1 MLSVLKHILRSSLFP
16 PIPLSNSTDIR
27 LKRGSLRGSL
37 ILHMMQYTI
46 YQLLN
51 NTPKNKYCIINY
63 LMFSI
68 CVGRVAIKGRG
79 HKRSNWS
86 YFPIFV
92 YFIKQHIHWLLIS
105 LIISYY
111 QSKLQQNFPPNIFHK
126 KLWTVCEY
134 SENSRWIRNI
144 GDLVLI
150 SHVPA
155 IVCFIQQIINLC
167 ASGCFRKLHHPLRAS
182 REQQMLAN
190 CDPGHLGWFPI
201 APIFS
206 I

>member
-1 MLSVLKHILRSSLFP
+1 MPISTEQLRYLAHHWINCKMFDSSEKYVTEKSVRNQCFLCWNIFYAPLSSP

-86 YFPIFV
+86 YFPILV
-92 YFIKQHIHWLLIS
+92 YFIKQHNHWLLIN
-105 LIISYY
+105 LIISYLIKVNC
-111 QSKLQQNFPPNIFHK
+111 SK
-126 KLWTVCEY
+126 
-134 SENSRWIRNI
+134 
-144 GDLVLI
+144 I
-150 SHVPA
+150 SH
-155 IVCFIQQIINLC
+155 
-167 ASGCFRKLHHPLRAS
+167 
-182 REQQMLAN
+182 
-190 CDPGHLGWFPI
+190 
-201 APIFS
+201 PIFS
-206 I
+206 TKNYGQSVNIVRILDEFAI